1 MITVVVLIAKT
12 SLPVERTVD
21 LHQLLDET
29 RQIELLSKIAG
40 FKTSSGFAFL
50 QSVDR
55 PDDGT
60 TYRIYGKTEGRDR
73 YKPRFETSFP
83 LPNDTKGNVVVVR
96 VDRTG
101 QPVSLSLKDLGGC
114 VPDQQNDVQ
123 QNDVPNDVQQ
133 NEVQQNVQQDEV
145 VEAKPKAASKKQGKR
160 ETKEKVKDKD
170 KDDKKPKKKKET
182 KSSYSI
188 IHFNNNNENSE
199 NENKNNNSNSENT
212 YDDVE
217 LVEEAF
223 V

>member
-60 TYRIYGKTEGRDR
+60 TFRIYGKTEGRDR

-114 VPDQQNDVQ
+114 APDQQNDVQ
-123 QNDVPNDVQQ
+123 QNDVQQNDVQQ
-133 NEVQQNVQQDEV
+133 NDVQNDV

-160 ETKEKVKDKD
+160 ETKD

-182 KSSYSI
+182 KSSYPGM
-188 IHFNNNNENSE
+188 HFNNNNINNNNENSE
-199 NENKNNNSNSENT
+199 NENSNSENT
-212 YDDVE
+212 YDDIE